1 MNRVP
6 SRATRLLLERRARA
20 LKRHLPGAIGGDG
33 IGVHQA
39 RVASRRLRE
48 AVPVLARD
56 VKGGKAKKAQ
66 GKIRKL
72 TSALGAVRELD
83 VTLTVLNELAARQS
97 LPQLA
102 LEEVRAHVVEEREH
116 RRATMLKRL
125 EKVKVEKL
133 DRRLASV
140 ADALQEADS
149 ERWRDALATR
159 VAKRAK
165 ALGAA
170 MDDAGQMYNPESLHR
185 VRIATK
191 KLRYGLEIAS
201 EGGLPSATPLLRQLK
216 KVQDALG
223 RLHDLQV
230 LLEHVAAVESL
241 PPGRELPEG
250 SLGVLAR
257 ALEDECRHVHGRYVS
272 ASPALRATIEGTR
285 RVVAQLVR
293 PSGRSRSVKMV
304 LASRSRRPAQ
314 LDQEQATARHR
325 H

>member
-1 MNRVP
+1 
-6 SRATRLLLERRARA
+6 
-20 LKRHLPGAIGGDG
+20 
-33 IGVHQA
+33 
-39 RVASRRLRE
+39 
-48 AVPVLARD
+48 
-56 VKGGKAKKAQ
+56 
-66 GKIRKL
+66 
-72 TSALGAVRELD
+72 
-83 VTLTVLNELAARQS
+83 
-97 LPQLA
+97 
-102 LEEVRAHVVEEREH
+102 
-116 RRATMLKRL
+116 
-125 EKVKVEKL
+125 
-133 DRRLASV
+133 
-140 ADALQEADS
+140 
-149 ERWRDALATR
+149 
-159 VAKRAK
+159 
-165 ALGAA
+165 